1 MSTALTRESL
11 IEVPRWVT
19 AFNFPIIGCSDSP
32 PDHHC
37 PPPFVLFVYFPSHP
51 FSRSLLL
58 PSFFLSLLILV
69 QSRPL
74 SPIFFPSYW
83 YSPTDIRLFSNC
95 HLYFLIFQF
104 PVFLVFSL
112 VYLIAYHLLLPSPF
126 SFSPCFIPRLSRFLR
141 VHFAFCFF
149 SFHFLSSFMYSFS
162 SLLSFFLSHVPLVL
176 FPLALPFPF
185 ARILFPFHPHPSRL
199 SPFFSSL
206 VFISSAC
213 NILLSNSGAA
223 VVLVCIPRVPLR
235 TRWFRNCSLIVSAWG
250 TLGAS
255 S

>member
-74 SPIFFPSYW
+74 SPIFFPSHW

-95 HLYFLIFQF
+95 HLYFLIFPVSRLSSFLSRLPYCLPFTCSFTF
-104 PVFLVFSL
+104 PVFSMLHSSSL
-112 VYLIAYHLLLPSPF
+112 PLSSCSFCFLFLLLPLPPVLHVFVFFTPLSLFVSCSTRSISSRTPVPF
-126 SFSPCFIPRLSRFLR
+126 CSYFISFPSSSFSTLP
-141 VHFAFCFF
+141 VFF
-149 SFHFLSSFMYSFS
+149 PLLSSFPPHATSFS
-162 SLLSFFLSHVPLVL
+162 ATAEP
-176 FPLALPFPF
+176 
-185 ARILFPFHPHPSRL
+185 PS
-199 SPFFSSL
+199 S
-206 VFISSAC
+206 
-213 NILLSNSGAA
+213 
-223 VVLVCIPRVPLR
+223 
-235 TRWFRNCSLIVSAWG
+235 
-250 TLGAS
+250 
-255 S
+255 